1 MATQEERLQ
10 VLKMVESGQLSAAEA
25 IELLD
30 VLSRSTD
37 APQAVMPSG
46 TAVSPS
52 RMRVR
57 VTDMVTGHQKVDIS
71 LPWGLATVGMSMGA
85 RFTPRGIDINL
96 EDVVRAVETGAEG
109 KVMEVVDEAEAERVE
124 IFVE

>member
-10 VLKMVESGQLSAAEA
+10 VLKMVESGLVSAAEA

-30 VLSRSTD
+30 VLGRSTD
-37 APQAVMPSG
+37 APPTAIPSG
-46 TAVSPS
+46 TTASPS
-52 RMRVR
+52 RLRVR

-71 LPWGLATVGMSMGA
+71 LPWDLATVGMSMGA
-85 RFTPRGIDINL
+85 RFTPRDIDIDL

-109 KVMEVVDEAEAERVE
+109 KVMEVVDEAEGERVE
-124 IFVE
+124 IFVD